1 MNRELV
7 KKIALGIVPLKYQLP
22 LRFHFERLSG
32 NLEPEMFLL
41 DQLVGSR
48 GHVVDVGANYGFF
61 SYYLAR
67 MGKSVEAFEPLPG
80 CARSSSAYRSPR
92 IRVHNV
98 ALSSAP
104 GTLKLFTPII
114 NGVPYPANSSFS
126 PVAGPHES
134 CDVPVRTLDEYVFED
149 VCLVKIDVEG
159 HELAVLKGA
168 EQTLRRERPVVLVE
182 IEQRHLKIPIAEVFA
197 YLLSQGFAG
206 YFLVAG
212 KLRPLAEFAYEIH
225 QEPFLEDVNHSNYV
239 NNFLFLPEQVPVPSQ
254 LRALAS

>member
-1 MNRELV
+1 MNRELL
-7 KKIALGIVPLKYQLP
+7 KKIALGIVPLRYQLP

-41 DQLVGSR
+41 EQLLGSKR
-48 GHVVDVGANYGFF
+48 LAIDVGANCGFF

-67 MGKSVEAFEPLPG
+67 MGKSVEAFEPLPI
-80 CARSSSAYRSPR
+80 CARAISAFRSPR
-92 IRVHNV
+92 IQVHNV
-98 ALSSAP
+98 ALSSAS
-104 GTLKLFTPII
+104 GTLRLFTPVF
-114 NGVPYPANSSFS
+114 NGVPYPACSTFT

-134 CDVPVRTLDEYVFED
+134 CEVPVRTLDEFAFRD
-149 VCLVKIDVEG
+149 LCLVKIDVEG

-182 IEQRHLKIPIAEVFA
+182 IEQRHLNIPMAEVFA
-197 YLLSQGFAG
+197 YLLAQRFKG

-225 QEPFLEDVNHSNYV
+225 QEPFLEDVNHPNYV
-239 NNFLFLPEQVPVPSQ
+239 NNFLFLPEQAAVPSQ
-254 LRALAS
+254 LRAPAS